1 MNASQTI
8 NVSTLASLGQRLDG
22 SLAFDSLSRKIYSTD
37 ASVYQQEPLAVAF
50 PASES
55 DIQRLIEF
63 AIQNSVSL
71 IPRTAGTSLAGQ
83 VVGDGIIV
91 DVGKYMNS
99 IGEVDGQAKTVVVQ
113 PGVVRDELNLALA
126 EQGLFFGPETST
138 SNRAMIGGMLGNN
151 SCGSN
156 SIVYGTTR
164 DQTIE
169 VTGFFSDGS
178 RATLGA
184 LAKEEFQS
192 RGRLNSREGEVYRTI
207 GQILGSA
214 DNRAAIR
221 DNFPKASIHRRNT
234 GYAIDSLV
242 NSDAFDESADQPFN
256 LSKLIA
262 GSEGTLFF
270 ATSIKLRLQELPPPE
285 SGLLCVHF
293 KSVDEALRANIVAMQ
308 FPLFASELID
318 NLILEGAA
326 RNKNQRENMA
336 FVQGNPGAIL
346 ILDLRGRS
354 EGDVANLAEEV
365 KSKLQQS
372 NFGYAWPLLTGSD
385 IKRVWELRKA
395 GLGVVGNIPGDDK
408 PTTVIEDTAVA
419 IEDLPSFI
427 AEVDQM
433 LQQKYDCQCVRYAHA
448 GSGEIHLRPVINL
461 KRPEGVKKFRGIA
474 TDVAALVKSYR
485 GSISGEHGDGLL
497 RSEFIES
504 QVGPECYSMLRRV
517 KEAFDP
523 NGIFNPGKIVDPH
536 PMDRLLRYDATARAS
551 SDVETVFDFSGTEGL
566 QRAAEMCTGSGDCR
580 KNAIIGGTMCPSFMA
595 TGNERDSTRARANI
609 VRQVLADTGDLA
621 SKEIRDAMDLCLSCK
636 GCKSECPSN
645 VDVGKIKAE
654 FLQAWHDR
662 HGVPRRA
669 KLIANIDRLNHV
681 GSKVRWLV
689 NFAATNMVT
698 SWVLKRLAGFS
709 TRRSLPTLSRES
721 LKHWYGQHSPHANA
735 GRNGSVLFFC
745 DEFTNFNE
753 AEVGIAAIELLER
766 LGWSVEIPDHVQSAR
781 AAISQGM
788 LRDAREIAAENVR
801 KLHPFVSAQLPLIG
815 IEPSAI
821 LAFRDEYPDLLS
833 GSARDDA
840 KKLMANVLT
849 FEEFMAQQIESKT
862 IMPSQFTSATK
873 TIRLHGHCHEKSL
886 VGLVP
891 AIRALSLPENYRV
904 RTIPS
909 GCCGMA
915 GGFGYAAE
923 HYQTSMDIGELVLF
937 PTIRKESEGNLISAS
952 GTSCRHQIKDG
963 TGRIAKHP
971 AQILRDALIDGNIDA
986 R

>member
-1 MNASQTI
+1 MKAKRTI
-8 NVSTLASLGQRLDG
+8 NVSALASLGQRLDG

-37 ASVYQQEPLAVAF
+37 ASVYQQQPLAVAF

-63 AIQNSVSL
+63 AIQNSTSL

-83 VVGDGIIV
+83 VVGDGIVV
-91 DVGKYMNS
+91 DAGKHMKA
-99 IGEVDGQAKTVVVQ
+99 IGEIDLNAKTVVVE

-126 EQGLFFGPETST
+126 QHGLFFGPETST

-164 DQTIE
+164 DQTLE

-178 RATLGA
+178 RATLST
-184 LAKEEFQS
+184 LSKSEFLS

-207 GQILGSA
+207 GQILSPA
-214 DNRAAIR
+214 ENRATITS
-221 DNFPKASIHRRNT
+221 NFPKESIHRRNT
-234 GYAIDSLV
+234 GYAIDALMDCDV
-242 NSDAFDESADQPFN
+242 FDDASTQRFN

-270 ATSIKLRLQELPPPE
+270 ATSIKLQLQELPPQE

-293 KSVDEALRANIVAMQ
+293 TTVDEALRANRVAMQ

-326 RNKNQRENMA
+326 RNKNQRENLA
-336 FVQGNPGAIL
+336 FVEGSPGAIL
-346 ILDLRGRS
+346 ILDLRGHSRS
-354 EGDVANLAEEV
+354 AVTRLAEEV
-365 KSKLQQS
+365 TQALQQS
-372 NFGYAWPLLTGSD
+372 NFGYAWPLLVRED
-385 IKRVWELRKA
+385 IRRVWELRKA
-395 GLGVVGNIPGDDK
+395 GLGVVGNVPGDDK

-419 IEDLPSFI
+419 IEDLPNYI
-427 AEVDQM
+427 ADVDQM

-461 KRPEGVKKFRGIA
+461 KRPEGVEKFRAIA
-474 TDVAALVKSYR
+474 TDVAALVKTYR
-485 GSISGEHGDGLL
+485 GSLSGEHGDGLL

-504 QVGPECYSMLRRV
+504 QIGAECYSMLR
-517 KEAFDP
+517 KLKQAFDP
-523 NGIFNPGKIVDPH
+523 QGVFNPGKIVDPR
-536 PMDRLLRYDATARAS
+536 PMDRQLRQASTTGPS
-551 SDVETVFDFSGTEGL
+551 SDPETVLDFSATKGL

-580 KNAIIGGTMCPSFMA
+580 KNAVIGGTMCPSFMA
-595 TGNERDSTRARANI
+595 TGNEKDSTRARANI
-609 VRQVLADTGDLA
+609 VRQAIVEAGDLA
-621 SKEIRDAMDLCLSCK
+621 TTEVRDAMELCLSCK

-645 VDVGKIKAE
+645 VDVGKMKAE

-669 KLIANIDRLNHV
+669 KLIAGIDRLNHV
-681 GSKVRWLV
+681 ATKVRWLS
-689 NFAATNMVT
+689 NFAATNWVT
-698 SWVLKRLAGFS
+698 SWILKRLAGFS
-709 TRRSLPTLSRES
+709 PRRSLPTLSAES
-721 LKHWYGQHSPHANA
+721 LKHWYGQHTPHPNA

-766 LGWSVEIPDHVQSAR
+766 LGWSVGIPDHVQSGR

-788 LRDAREIAAENVR
+788 LRDAKEIAAENVR
-801 KLHPFVSAQLPLIG
+801 KLHPFVTAQQPLIG

-821 LAFRDEYPDLLS
+821 LAFRDEYLDLLS
-833 GSARDDA
+833 GTARDAA

-849 FEEFMAQQIESKT
+849 FEEFVAAQVESKT
-862 IMPSQFTSATK
+862 IKASQFTTEAK
-873 TIRLHGHCHEKSL
+873 TVRLHGHCHEKSL

-891 AIRALSLPENYRV
+891 AIRALSVPENYRV

-937 PTIRKESEGNLISAS
+937 PTIRKEPEENLISAS

-963 TGRIAKHP
+963 TGRTAMHP
-971 AQILRDALIDGNIDA
+971 AQILREALVSDESDAK
-986 R
+986 